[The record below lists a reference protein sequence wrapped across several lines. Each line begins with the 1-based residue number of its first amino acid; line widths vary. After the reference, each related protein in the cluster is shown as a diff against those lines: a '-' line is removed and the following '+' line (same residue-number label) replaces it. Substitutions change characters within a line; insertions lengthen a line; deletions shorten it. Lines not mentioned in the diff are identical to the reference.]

1 MLDGQLRPNRLTDQ
15 RLQEAIMAVP
25 REAFVPAALRGV
37 AYVDDDVPLGGGRW
51 LMEPMVLA
59 RLLQAADLE
68 PGDVMLDVG
77 CATGYSTAVAARLAG
92 TVVALENDPEL
103 VRQANDN
110 LAALGVVNAVVVHGE
125 LALGYPDQAP
135 YQVILL
141 NGAVDRAP
149 ETLLRQVAEGGR
161 LLAVERCEGAGR
173 AVLYLRQGGLI
184 GRRVLFDAA
193 VKPLPG
199 FHAEPGFAF

>member
-1 MLDGQLRPNRLTDQ
+1 MLDGQLRPNRLTDE
-15 RLQEAIMAVP
+15 RLQEALLAVP

-37 AYVDDDVPLGGGRW
+37 AYVDEDIPLGNGRW
-51 LMEPMVLA
+51 LLEPMVLG
-59 RLLQAADLE
+59 RLLQAAAIE
-68 PGDVMLDVG
+68 PTDVVLDVG
-77 CATGYSTAVAARLAG
+77 CAAGYATAVAARLAG
-92 TVVALENDPEL
+92 TVVALESDPEL

-110 LAALGVVNAVVVHGE
+110 LAALGIVNAVVVQGD

-141 NGAVDRAP
+141 NGSVDRTP
-149 ETLLRQVAEGGR
+149 ESLLDQVAEGGR
-161 LLAVERCEGAGR
+161 LLGVEMAGGVGR
-173 AVLYLRQGGLI
+173 AVLYLRREGAI

-199 FHAEPGFAF
+199 FHREPGFVF